1 MSFSKITE
9 SDILRATSGTATKR
23 TTASTE
29 ATLVFLNHYNQLNNP
44 ALDAIPASMKLT
56 VRSSGSKYTCEGHPG
71 KYVKLEGANDIFIKD
86 RVAVKTWAESIRPIL
101 LAPAP
106 ANQWAQILANNK
118 PAFSGYK
125 MEDVIVC
132 LRKSTT
138 QTETTERFEAWVN
151 QSVIY
156 TAKPTADLVK
166 GRYTIVVPFSFTK
179 SDAHP
184 LALTMDLLYSEKCPF
199 RHDGTIFRSD
209 EALSF
214 NAVDY
219 DMGVVART
227 TKSEFNLYDLKTNLR
242 TTWLERVS
250 KTYVYCDVKK
260 EVKADRTW
268 IIIKKVH
275 HEKKMDKSRSD
286 FKEMLVEKVFAPER
300 VEQMGNLYTGGD
312 AVVWME
318 AV

>member
-1 MSFSKITE
+1 
-9 SDILRATSGTATKR
+9 
-23 TTASTE
+23 
-29 ATLVFLNHYNQLNNP
+29 
-44 ALDAIPASMKLT
+44 
-56 VRSSGSKYTCEGHPG
+56 
-71 KYVKLEGANDIFIKD
+71 
-86 RVAVKTWAESIRPIL
+86 
-101 LAPAP
+101 
-106 ANQWAQILANNK
+106 
-118 PAFSGYK
+118 
-125 MEDVIVC
+125 
-132 LRKSTT
+132 
-138 QTETTERFEAWVN
+138 
-151 QSVIY
+151 
-156 TAKPTADLVK
+156 
-166 GRYTIVVPFSFTK
+166 
-179 SDAHP
+179 
-184 LALTMDLLYSEKCPF
+184 MDLLYSEKCPF